1 MRETQKVDIIQLKDQ
16 FQYTEKEI
24 LEAWNSVG
32 RQHNGLTF
40 AWLVEKLRANKE
52 QKNGNE

>member
-24 LEAWNSVG
+24 LEAWNETG
-32 RQHNGLTF
+32 RRHNGLTF
-40 AWLVEKLRANKE
+40 AWVIEKLRANKE
-52 QKNGNE
+52 QKSEK

>member
-24 LEAWNSVG
+24 LEAWNFVG

-40 AWLVEKLRANKE
+40 AWFVEKLRANKE